1 MVVVRWVPVL
11 QRWHVSHAETYQN
24 AIRGDGWKTR
34 AEAIAAAEARGM
46 TVTWHPADINQ
57 PDPSP
62 RAGLGSMIDDLDR
75 RLDPF
80 FDYHEER
87 A

>member
-34 AEAIAAAEARGM
+34 AEAASAAEAHGF
-46 TVTWHPADINQ
+46 TVNQ
-57 PDPSP
+57 PAPSP
-62 RAGLGSMIDDLDR
+62 RAGLGSVLDDLNR
-75 RLDPF
+75 RDPF
-80 FDYHEER
+80 FDFHEER
-87 A
+87 VQ